1 MEDPDKYLT
10 FVLDVTKIVAPFVGL
25 AFGIFVAA
33 PILSKLGVRVDPQLQ
48 DAFFSI
54 HNCFIHVI
62 NFAIFGVIIY
72 LEITVT

>member
-33 PILSKLGVRVDPQLQ
+33 PILSKLGVRVDPQL
-48 DAFFSI
+48 
-54 HNCFIHVI
+54 
-62 NFAIFGVIIY
+62 
-72 LEITVT
+72 